1 MPIARYEA
9 ITNATLEQIAERAN
23 ETDRVVEFI
32 EYHEGTYHALLAMPE
47 IQLSPELQELLG
59 DLGGGEHEE
68 ASDEDEAHAAR
79 QRRFASR
86 GRH

>member
-1 MPIARYEA
+1 MTPRYEA

-23 ETDRVVEFI
+23 ATDRVVEFI

-47 IQLSPELQELLG
+47 IQLDPELRELLG
-59 DLGGGEHEE
+59 DLGDKHEE
-68 ASDEDEAHAAR
+68 ETDEDRAHAER

-86 GRH
+86 GGH